1 MSQHLRR
8 LSVSSSL
15 TAVNVS
21 ASQEIVSRSPSH
33 SSQCLSIS
41 EDCLQVPLSQLSNI
55 SASQEIVSR
64 SPSHSRQCLSISGD
78 CLEVPLSQP
87 SMSQHLRRLSRGP
100 PLTAVNVSASQEI
113 VSRSPSHSRQCLS
126 ISGDCLEVPL
136 SQPSMSQHL
145 RRLSRGSPLTAVNV
159 SASQEIVS
167 RFPLSQPSMSQH
179 LRRLSLGS
187 SLTAVNVS
195 ASQEIV
201 SRFLSHSR
209 QCLSISGDC
218 LEVPLSQPSMSQHL
232 RRLSRGSPLTAVNV
246 SASQEIVSRFPLSQ
260 PSMSQHL
267 RRLSLGSSL
276 TAVNVS
282 ASQEI
287 VSRFPL
293 SQPSMSQH
301 LRRLSLGFLSH
312 SRQCLSISGDCL

>member
-1 MSQHLRR
+1 
-8 LSVSSSL
+8 
-15 TAVNVS
+15 
-21 ASQEIVSRSPSH
+21 
-33 SSQCLSIS
+33 
-41 EDCLQVPLSQLSNI
+41 
-55 SASQEIVSR
+55 
-64 SPSHSRQCLSISGD
+64 
-78 CLEVPLSQP
+78 
-87 SMSQHLRRLSRGP
+87 MSQHLRRLSRGP

-179 LRRLSLGS
+179 LRRLSLG
-187 SLTAVNVS
+187 
-195 ASQEIV
+195 
-201 SRFLSHSR
+201 FLSHSR

-246 SASQEIVSRFPLSQ
+246 SASQEIVSRFPSHSRQCLSISGDCLEVPLSQ

-267 RRLSLGSSL
+267 RRLSRGPPLTAVNVSASQEIVSRSPSL

-293 SQPSMSQH
+293 SQPSNVSASQEIVSRFLFHSRQMSQH
-301 LRRLSLGFLSH
+301 LRRLSRGPLSH
-312 SRQCLSISGDCL
+312 PSPPLLFCFPLFRVSIVFLLRAHSLAFSSITLFNYYHYPKSECDCLFGS